1 MVSDPSSNEYF
12 CKASSELQGICLMND
27 LVKTNTL
34 SIWTLKKFGFQKWI
48 NAQPVVSGG
57 SWRVRRTTGFN
68 PWQGGRCHVRSRNFS
83 RWILQGFTIVYI
95 DSTWWYPLGVARI
108 GWRFS
113 VSFTLHPLGINRP
126 TILLTWAK
134 INFTAHWCPNRT
146 QMTLITPHGIIR
158 FVLKAVG
165 KGITLSLN
173 ETLRLRQE
181 ALHSPHGSFQGKK
194 KTNLG
199 EKF

>member
-1 MVSDPSSNEYF
+1 MRRILAGVE
-12 CKASSELQGICLMND
+12 
-27 LVKTNTL
+27 
-34 SIWTLKKFGFQKWI
+34 FQH
-48 NAQPVVSGG
+48 VVSGG

-126 TILLTWAK
+126 TILLTWANINLTTQPSK
-134 INFTAHWCPNRT
+134 IDDPSFNWEWNVPWLHLVGHFRLRYLYVVTVMMIASHFRGRSEIFQGWPNPWCNMRS
-146 QMTLITPHGIIR
+146 LRIAITFRDTRRH
-158 FVLKAVG
+158 
-165 KGITLSLN
+165 
-173 ETLRLRQE
+173 TLRNHLQAERLWITHFDQD
-181 ALHSPHGSFQGKK
+181 A
-194 KTNLG
+194 
-199 EKF
+199 